1 MASTSQAL
9 PPTLPSLSTPKDAR
23 VTLPFSGSL
32 YPSLGQ
38 PVLFWCSLTGPLLWS
53 WPSCGWGLG
62 PKKVGLWGD
71 KWTGTRC
78 RRLNG
83 SRRNPKGNCPASLE

>member
-9 PPTLPSLSTPKDAR
+9 PPTQPSPSTPKDAC
-23 VTLPFSGSL
+23 VTLPLSGSVPFSGPASA
-32 YPSLGQ
+32 
-38 PVLFWCSLTGPLLWS
+38 VLVLSHWPLLWS

-62 PKKVGLWGD
+62 PKKVGIWGD